1 MNRSETAELIKKH
14 EGIRYRCYADT
25 TGILTIGIGFNLQK
39 PGARARIGAV
49 GANYD
54 QVASGSAT
62 LSQAQVLSLFAI
74 DLDDA
79 IQDAQAV
86 VKNFNDH
93 PDPIQSVIVDMIF
106 NIGAQGFARFR
117 NTIAAFER
125 KDYCGAA
132 AEMGDS
138 LWAAQV
144 PNRAKEDIAIV
155 MDECQ

>member
-1 MNRSETAELIKKH
+1 MNRTDTAELIKKH
-14 EGIRYRCYADT
+14 EGVRLTCYADT
-25 TGILTIGIGFNLQK
+25 TGILTIGVGFNLQK
-39 PGARARIGAV
+39 PGARARIGAI

-54 QVASGSAT
+54 KVCSGSAT
-62 LSQAQVLSLFAI
+62 LTVNQVLSLFAV

-79 IQDAQAV
+79 IQDAEHI
-86 VKNFNDH
+86 VKNFNEH
-93 PDPIQSVIVDMIF
+93 PDRIQSVIVDMVF
-106 NIGAQGFARFR
+106 NIGAQGFTRFT

-144 PNRAKEDIAIV
+144 PNRAKEDIRII
-155 MDECQ
+155 MEQCQ